1 MTDFST
7 FDVAFAMTGDVY
19 RNSRALK
26 QLESLTRLGLRVV
39 VLCLEGEASPVPLS
53 DHVEVRRMPVPQGS
67 GPGFFRMVHR
77 GMSDML
83 RAVDARWI
91 HASDLYVVPACA
103 RRAKEWSAASSSAIP
118 PPPGSTFG
126 SRIPWSFDSRE
137 LYAHVASTAGR
148 PWVSWFW
155 RLLEGRYI
163 RRAHVVFTVSD
174 SIADHLAKTYGISRP
189 TVVRN
194 VPWRLDVAP
203 TAEPNGSE
211 HSAPEPDPPV
221 ILHLGQMRASRGL
234 EHLIAALPFVPRAY
248 LVFMGYG
255 PGQADLEALARQ
267 SPAADRIFFR
277 APVPPADVPREAAN
291 ASVGVTLLAD
301 SCLNHRYA
309 LPNKL
314 FEYLAAGVP
323 VVASDLPE
331 MRAVLE
337 STEAGVCANPS
348 DVRELAAALQ
358 HVCDHQSTYRSR
370 ARHAAERFNWEN
382 EAPAFVAPFQDLL

>member
-39 VLCLEGEASPVPLS
+39 VLCLEGEAPPVPLPGG
-53 DHVEVRRMPVPQGS
+53 VEVRRMPVPEGS

-83 RAVDARWI
+83 RAVHVRWI

-103 RRAKEWSAASSSAIP
+103 RR
-118 PPPGSTFG
+118 GV
-126 SRIPWSFDSRE
+126 PWSYDSRE
-137 LYAHVASTAGR
+137 LYAHVAATAGR

-163 RRAHVVFTVSD
+163 RRARVVFTVSD
-174 SIADHLAKTYGISRP
+174 RIADHLAGTYGIPRP
-189 TVVRN
+189 VVVRN
-194 VPWRLDVAP
+194 VPPRSAI
-203 TAEPNGSE
+203 AGSG
-211 HSAPEPDPPV
+211 SGSPDAPPV
-221 ILHLGQMRASRGL
+221 ILHLGQIRASRGL
-234 EHLIAALPFVPRAY
+234 EHVIAALPLVPGAR

-255 PGQADLEALARQ
+255 AGKPALEALAAA
-267 SPAADRIFFR
+267 SPAADRIEFR
-277 APVPPADVPREAAN
+277 PPVPPADVPRTAAEAW
-291 ASVGVTLLAD
+291 VGVTLLED

-331 MRAVLE
+331 IRAVLE
-337 STEAGVCANPS
+337 STQAGVCVDPTQ
-348 DVRELAAALQ
+348 VRELAAALQ
-358 HVCDHQSTYRSR
+358 HVCDNQTTYRPN
-370 ARHAAERFNWEN
+370 ARRAAEKYNWEN
-382 EAPAFVAPFQDLL
+382 EAQAFVTPFQDLL

>member
-39 VLCLEGEASPVPLS
+39 VLCLEGEAPPVPLPGGIQ
-53 DHVEVRRMPVPQGS
+53 VRRMPVPEGS

-83 RAVDARWI
+83 RAIHVRWI

-103 RRAKEWSAASSSAIP
+103 RRAKELSSVSSAKDP
-118 PPPGSTFG
+118 V
-126 SRIPWSFDSRE
+126 PWSYDSRE
-137 LYAHVASTAGR
+137 LYAHVAATAGR

-163 RRAHVVFTVSD
+163 RRARVVFTVSD
-174 SIADHLAKTYGISRP
+174 RIADHLAGTYGIPRP
-189 TVVRN
+189 VVVRN
-194 VPWRLDVAP
+194 VPPRSAI
-203 TAEPNGSE
+203 AGSG
-211 HSAPEPDPPV
+211 SGSPDAPPV
-221 ILHLGQMRASRGL
+221 ILHLGQIRASRGL
-234 EHLIAALPFVPRAY
+234 EHVIAALPLVPGAR

-255 PGQADLEALARQ
+255 AGKPALEALAAA
-267 SPAADRIFFR
+267 SPAADRIEFR
-277 APVPPADVPREAAN
+277 PPVPPADVPRTAAEAW
-291 ASVGVTLLAD
+291 VGVTLLED

-331 MRAVLE
+331 IRAVLE
-337 STEAGVCANPS
+337 STQAGVCVDPTQ
-348 DVRELAAALQ
+348 VRELAAALQ
-358 HVCDHQSTYRSR
+358 HVCDNQTTYRPN
-370 ARHAAERFNWEN
+370 ARRAAEKYNWEN
-382 EAPAFVAPFQDLL
+382 EAQAFVTPFQDLL

>member
-39 VLCLEGEASPVPLS
+39 VLCLEGEARPTVLPG
-53 DHVEVRRMPVPQGS
+53 DVEVRRMPLPEGR

-83 RAVDARWI
+83 RAVNARWI

-103 RRAKEWSAASSSAIP
+103 RS
-118 PPPGSTFG
+118 GV
-126 SRIPWSFDSRE
+126 PWSYDSRE
-137 LYAHVASTAGR
+137 LYAHVAATAGR

-155 RLLEGRYI
+155 RLLEGRFI
-163 RRAHVVFTVSD
+163 KDARVVFTVSD
-174 SIADHLAKTYGISRP
+174 GIADHLAATYGIPRP
-189 TVVRN
+189 IVVRN
-194 VPWRLDVAP
+194 VPWRVPA
-203 TAEPNGSE
+203 TVFEP
-211 HSAPEPDPPV
+211 SAPDTGIGSTPTV
-221 ILHLGQMRASRGL
+221 LHLGQMRASRGL
-234 EHLIAALPFVPRAY
+234 EHLISAMPFVPGAR

-255 PGQADLEALARQ
+255 PGKPGLEALAAA
-267 SPAADRIFFR
+267 SPAADRIEFLP
-277 APVPPADVPREAAN
+277 PVPPADVPRSAAG
-291 ASVGVTLLAD
+291 AWVGVTLLED
-301 SCLNHRYA
+301 SCLNHRHA

-337 STEAGVCANPS
+337 STKAGVCVDPT

-358 HVCDHQSTYRSR
+358 HVCDNQTTFRQN
-370 ARHAAERFNWEN
+370 ARNAAGLFNWEN

>member
-1 MTDFST
+1 
-7 FDVAFAMTGDVY
+7 MTGDVY

-26 QLESLTRLGLRVV
+26 QLESLTQLGLRVV
-39 VLCLEGEASPVPLS
+39 VLCLEGEAPPVALPAGV
-53 DHVEVRRMPVPQGS
+53 DVRRMPVPEGS

-103 RRAKEWSAASSSAIP
+103 RRAKELSSVSPSQAP
-118 PPPGSTFG
+118 V
-126 SRIPWSFDSRE
+126 PWSFDSRE
-137 LYAHVASTAGR
+137 LYAHVASTARR

-163 RRAHVVFTVSD
+163 RHARVVFTVSD
-174 SIADHLAKTYGISRP
+174 SIADHLAKTYGIPRP

-194 VPWRLDVAP
+194 VPP
-203 TAEPNGSE
+203 TTALPHSEYSSAE

-221 ILHLGQMRASRGL
+221 ILHLGQMRAARGL
-234 EHLIAALPFVPRAY
+234 EHVIEAMSFVPRAQ

-255 PGQADLEALARQ
+255 AGQAGLEALARQ
-267 SPAADRIFFR
+267 SSAADRIFFR

-291 ASVGVTLLAD
+291 ASVGITLLAD

-331 MRAVLE
+331 IRAVLD
-337 STEAGVCANPS
+337 STGAGECVDPS
-348 DVRELAAALQ
+348 DVRNLAATLQ
-358 HVCDHQSTYRSR
+358 HVCEHQSTYRSH
-370 ARHAAERFNWEN
+370 ARKAAELFNWET
-382 EAPAFVAPFQDLL
+382 ESVGFVTPFKDLL

>member
-1 MTDFST
+1 MTDFSS
-7 FDVAFAMTGDVY
+7 FDIAFAMTGDVY

-26 QLESLTRLGLRVV
+26 QLESLTRCGLRVV
-39 VLCLEGEASPVPLS
+39 VLCLEGEAPPVPLPGG
-53 DHVEVRRMPVPQGS
+53 VEVRRMPVPEGS

-83 RAVDARWI
+83 RAVHVRWI

-103 RRAKEWSAASSSAIP
+103 RRAKELSSVSSATDP
-118 PPPGSTFG
+118 V
-126 SRIPWSFDSRE
+126 PWSYDARE
-137 LYAHVASTAGR
+137 LYAHVAATAGR

-163 RRAHVVFTVSD
+163 RRARVVFTVSD
-174 SIADHLAKTYGISRP
+174 RIADHLAGTYGIPRP
-189 TVVRN
+189 IVVRN
-194 VPWRLDVAP
+194 VPPRSAHVHAASGSPDSPAARPSPPAP
-203 TAEPNGSE
+203 PL
-211 HSAPEPDPPV
+211 

-234 EHLIAALPFVPRAY
+234 EHLIAALPFVPGAR

-255 PGQADLEALARQ
+255 AGKPVLEALAAA
-267 SPAADRIFFR
+267 SPASDRIEFHL
-277 APVPPADVPREAAN
+277 PVPPADVPQAAAEAW
-291 ASVGVTLLAD
+291 VGVTLLED

-331 MRAVLE
+331 IRAVLE
-337 STEAGVCANPS
+337 STKAGVCVDPT

-358 HVCDHQSTYRSR
+358 HVCENQTTYRPNARR
-370 ARHAAERFNWEN
+370 AAGRFNWEN
-382 EAPAFVAPFQDLL
+382 EAPAFMTPFQDLL